1 MAGLLHL
8 TNSGACSWFQFT
20 AAIMEEAGID
30 VPIAPV
36 TTSPGGAERPLNG
49 VLSCARA
56 EAAGVAPLPH
66 WRDALRGYL
75 ARTELR
81 AAA

>member
-1 MAGLLHL
+1 MR
-8 TNSGACSWFQFT
+8 
-20 AAIMEEAGID
+20 EAGID
-30 VPIAPV
+30 VPIEPV
-36 TTSPGGAERPLNG
+36 ATSPGGGADRPLNG

-56 EAAGVAPLPH
+56 ETAGLAPLAH

-75 ARTELR
+75 AQTGLAP

>member
-8 TNSGACSWFQFT
+8 TNSGDCSWFQFT

-30 VPIAPV
+30 VPIEPVV
-36 TTSPGGAERPLNG
+36 TTPGGAERPLNG

-56 EAAGVAPLPH
+56 EAAGVAPLAH

-75 ARTELR
+75 ARTEV
-81 AAA
+81 AAAA